1 MVDLVKRVV
10 VLLGGNSLERE
21 VSLVSGYECAK
32 AISNNGY
39 EVFKIDTKDNF
50 IKELQDLQPDVV
62 FNALHGKWG
71 EDGTIQGVL
80 ETLKL
85 PYTHSGILA
94 SSVAMNKDRAKTIF
108 RDAGLPVM
116 DHLVLGKDFEVEKIS
131 FPFPYVLKPISG
143 GSSLDVH
150 ILNCKD
156 DWFKNGT
163 VISERAFDFMVE
175 PFIPG
180 RELTVTVM
188 GDKALAVTD
197 IRSDEWYDYDA
208 KYGLDGSQ
216 HILPAQIP
224 HEITELCLNYA
235 LAAHTAL
242 GCRGVSRTDFRW
254 NEMLGINGLFI
265 LELNTQPGMTPTSL
279 VPEQAKYAGIGFGK
293 LCTWLINDASCDR

>member
-1 MVDLVKRVV
+1 MDLVKRVV

-163 VISERAFDFMVE
+163 LISRRAFDFMVE

>member
-156 DWFKNGT
+156 DWFKNGA

>member
-1 MVDLVKRVV
+1 MDLVKRVV

-163 VISERAFDFMVE
+163 VISQRAFDFMVE

-208 KYGLDGSQ
+208 KYGLDGSK

-224 HEITELCLNYA
+224 YEITQLCLNYA